1 MNFKFVVCGL
11 ALAAGSLSAAAEVYK
26 WKDASGRTVYSDRPP
41 VGAPAQKLDVRTG
54 VAVAREASAPAVG
67 QAVVPS
73 AASGASLQQEA
84 AQLNKKVEDY
94 NRRMRADN
102 CSRAKTNLERA
113 EAAKPRSEAILST
126 ARKDMKEWCGS

>member
-1 MNFKFVVCGL
+1 MNFRVVLCGATLLL
-11 ALAAGSLSAAAEVYK
+11 ASFSAVAEVYK

-41 VGAPAQKLDVRTG
+41 AGAQAQKMDVRTG
-54 VAVAREASAPAVG
+54 MAVAREASAPGVA
-67 QAVVPS
+67 QAVAPA
-73 AASGASLQQEA
+73 AASAASLQQEA

-113 EAAKPRSEAILST
+113 EAAKPRSEAVLTT
-126 ARKDMKEWCGS
+126 ARKDVKEWCGS